1 MLENP
6 RRHGW
11 IGLAASIPLMLA
23 GCGGS
28 SPESDAG
35 SASAPPSPPAA
46 TPAPSADRESTT
58 PSADSGEPPVSS
70 IKDLHPGAECPDPG
84 PNAKA
89 VIAAAA
95 AAQVPLKVGLT
106 LSSVWK
112 AYEGDYEHECLSQI
126 VGVDDR
132 GVSST
137 LSCPVG
143 EDHRALIV
151 RRRVCWKDL
160 MDSYLYIPS
169 FYEKHPETLVGST
182 KFLPSLASFRALKDH
197 GAMRHRYIQLSANQ
211 PLTVHTDIEGTLT
224 SDGAGTFKLIINDKR
239 VEVSTIEASY
249 VNHANNDIVRVKI
262 LDDARFPLML
272 DHYVPSRRS
281 YFVTYTKVSF
291 PTESG
296 VAQQLAQAK
305 RADVY
310 GIYFNFA
317 SDELRPESE
326 PVLQEIAAALQ
337 AHPDWK
343 LTVNGH
349 TDSIGNDA
357 ANLDLSRRRS
367 VAVRKALAERFQ
379 VDASRLLTDGFGASQ
394 PKESNDT
401 AGGRALNRRVELV
414 RQ

>member
-46 TPAPSADRESTT
+46 TPAPSAKSDASVAG
-58 PSADSGEPPVSS
+58 ADNGEPPVSS
-70 IKDLHPGAECPDPG
+70 IKGLHPGAECPDPG
-84 PNAKA
+84 PDAKA

-95 AAQVPLKVGLT
+95 VAQVPLKVGLT
-106 LSSVWK
+106 LSHIWR
-112 AYEGDYEHECLSQI
+112 AYEGDYEHECLDQVVAIDERS
-126 VGVDDR
+126 VTTKG
-132 GVSST
+132 
-137 LSCPVG
+137 SCPIG
-143 EDHRALIV
+143 EERKTLV
-151 RRRVCWKDL
+151 TQRRVCWKDF
-160 MDSYLYIPS
+160 MDSYLYLPGDH
-169 FYEKHPETLVGST
+169 EKGPATLVGALEYSV
-182 KFLPSLASFRALKDH
+182 SLASFKALRDSGEMH
-197 GAMRHRYIQLSANQ
+197 HRFVWLNADG
-211 PLTVHTDIEGTLT
+211 PLTVSGDIEATLT
-224 SDGAGTFKLIINDKR
+224 SDGASTFKLIINDKL
-239 VEVSTIEASY
+239 VEVPTIEANY
-249 VNHANNDIVRVKI
+249 VNYRNNDIVRVKI

-272 DHYVPSRRS
+272 DHYVPSEKS
-281 YFVTYTKVSF
+281 YFITYTKVSF
-291 PTESG
+291 PTDNG
-296 VAQQLAQAK
+296 VEQQLAQDK

-326 PVLQEIAAALQ
+326 PVLREIAAALQ

>member
-1 MLENP
+1 MLVNP
-6 RRHGW
+6 RLHGW
-11 IGLAASIPLMLA
+11 MALAALMPLMLA

-35 SASAPPSPPAA
+35 SARAPPSPPAA
-46 TPAPSADRESTT
+46 IPAPAADRESTT
-58 PSADSGEPPVSS
+58 GSADSGEPPVSS
-70 IKDLHPGAECPDPG
+70 IQDLHPGAECPDPG
-84 PNAKA
+84 PDAKA

-112 AYEGDYEHECLSQI
+112 AYEGDYEHECLLQI
-126 VGVDDR
+126 VKIDDR

-137 LSCPVG
+137 SSCPIG
-143 EDHRALIV
+143 NDHRTLIT

-160 MDSYLYIPS
+160 MDSYLYIPCNNDK
-169 FYEKHPETLVGST
+169 FPETMAGALEYSV
-182 KFLPSLASFRALKDH
+182 SLASFKGLKDH
-197 GAMRHRYIQLSANQ
+197 GEMHHRLVCLHADGL
-211 PLTVHTDIEGTLT
+211 LTVYADVEGALT
-224 SDGAGTFKLIINDKR
+224 SDGAGTFKLIINDKL
-239 VEVSTIEASY
+239 VEVPTVEASY
-249 VNHANNDIVRVKI
+249 VNHSNNDIVRVKI

-272 DHYVPSRRS
+272 DHYVPSLQS

-291 PTESG
+291 PTANE
-296 VAQQLAQAK
+296 VEQQLAQDK

-317 SDELRPESE
+317 SDELRLESE
-326 PVLQEIAAALQ
+326 PVLREIAAALQ

-349 TDSIGNDA
+349 TDNIGGDA
-357 ANLDLSRRRS
+357 SNLDLSHRRA

-394 PKESNDT
+394 PKASNDT

>member
-1 MLENP
+1 MNKRFLSVLLFSAATA
-6 RRHGW
+6 
-11 IGLAASIPLMLA
+11 LAA
-23 GCGGS
+23 GCAREPGADS
-28 SPESDAG
+28 V
-35 SASAPPSPPAA
+35 SAPRPPAAA
-46 TPAPSADRESTT
+46 TPAPSVNIDT
-58 PSADSGEPPVSS
+58 PVASADSGEPPVSS
-70 IKDLHPGAECPDPG
+70 IQDLHPGAECPDPG
-84 PNAKA
+84 PDAKA

-112 AYEGDYEHECLSQI
+112 AYEGDYEHECLLQI
-126 VGVDDR
+126 VKIDDR

-137 LSCPVG
+137 SSCPIG
-143 EDHRALIV
+143 NDHRTLIT

-160 MDSYLYIPS
+160 MDSYLYIPCNNDK
-169 FYEKHPETLVGST
+169 FPETMAGALEYSV
-182 KFLPSLASFRALKDH
+182 SLASFKGLKDH
-197 GAMRHRYIQLSANQ
+197 GEMHHRLVCLHADGL
-211 PLTVHTDIEGTLT
+211 LTVYADVEGALT
-224 SDGAGTFKLIINDKR
+224 SDGAGTFKLIINDKL
-239 VEVSTIEASY
+239 VEVPTVEASY
-249 VNHANNDIVRVKI
+249 VNHSNNDIVRVKI

-272 DHYVPSRRS
+272 DHYVPSLQS

-291 PTESG
+291 PTANE
-296 VAQQLAQAK
+296 VEQQLAQDK

-326 PVLQEIAAALQ
+326 PVLREIAAALQ

-349 TDSIGNDA
+349 TDNIGGDA
-357 ANLDLSRRRS
+357 SNLDLSRRRA